1 MNGESE
7 AVTEELSEQLEQETS
22 SFFGYLQSINWNEI
36 IVDLAITALK
46 TLFFILIIY
55 IINRIAKYGVNL
67 FFNRYKINDKL
78 PSRYNT
84 IYNVT
89 NHILTG
95 ITWFLVIYTTL
106 DLLGVPVGSLLAGAG
121 VIGLAVSLGAQGFV
135 NDLINGMNILFN
147 KQMAIG
153 DEIQIN
159 GFSGNVRQIKLTTTE
174 ILDFDGTVHFIPN
187 REITVV
193 SNKSIAD
200 LRVYLEIPLYVETDL
215 DKVREVINSVNN
227 QLYEE
232 FEDNITQKADDVD
245 FIPSD
250 AGGRVSARVILY
262 TVPDYKYPVENRAME
277 LYIKALNEANI
288 DIPNFTYQPPVQ

>member
-7 AVTEELSEQLEQETS
+7 AVTEELTEQLEQETS
-22 SFFGYLQSINWNEI
+22 SLFGYLQSINWNEI
-36 IVDLAITALK
+36 IVNFAITALK
-46 TLFFILIIY
+46 ILFFILIIY

-67 FFNRYKINDKL
+67 FFNRYKINDRL

-121 VIGLAVSLGAQGFV
+121 VIGLAISLGAQGFV

-200 LRVYLEIPLYVETDL
+200 LRVYLEIPLYVETNL
-215 DKVREVINSVNN
+215 DKVRDVFNSVND

-232 FEDNITQKADDVD
+232 FGDNITQRADDVD

-250 AGGRVSARVILY
+250 AGGRVSARVIIY